1 MLTSAQKQPALRPS
15 MAKGFLSPIDNSCSI
30 PLCSPC
36 SAHDGCYWATLL
48 EPTMRLHFR
57 PMPSY
62 KFGSFV
68 FSFVKHASKC
78 TRELAHC
85 QVGSS
90 WGRVNSSH
98 RLPISH
104 GPVEARPSTASDGS
118 RAALKTSQPS
128 VSRCVMLPPGLF
140 TTLNHFHV
148 SLLNNGFYS
157 TTVNLLVAFEKENRQ
172 RKCLVVAILAV
183 SQQ

>member
-36 SAHDGCYWATLL
+36 SAHHCCYCTTLL
-48 EPTMRLHFR
+48 ETAMRLHFC

-62 KFGSFV
+62 KFGSFA
-68 FSFVKHASKC
+68 FSFVKHASKG
-78 TRELAHC
+78 TRELARIPATDSPFRKAPWRH
-85 QVGSS
+85 
-90 WGRVNSSH
+90 GRQT
-98 RLPISH
+98 
-104 GPVEARPSTASDGS
+104 ESDGS

-128 VSRCVMLPPGLF
+128 VSRCIMLPPVLF
-140 TTLNHFHV
+140 ITLNHFHV
-148 SLLNNGFYS
+148 LNKEFYS
-157 TTVNLLVAFEKENRQ
+157 TTVNSFVAFQKKNRQ
-172 RKCLVVAILAV
+172 CKCLFVTILAV